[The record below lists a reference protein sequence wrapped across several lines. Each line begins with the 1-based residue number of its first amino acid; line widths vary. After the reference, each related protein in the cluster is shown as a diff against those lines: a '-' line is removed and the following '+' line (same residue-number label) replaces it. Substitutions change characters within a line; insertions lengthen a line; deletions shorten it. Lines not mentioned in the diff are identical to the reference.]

1 MTSVHY
7 FVLSSRSCIAD
18 RIDDMDEDKIRELE
32 EILLECQRGINSLH
46 ARQLRVMAGIAAAYG
61 GKYRSEQ
68 VGLLLK
74 WSPHWAADQ
83 VALAE
88 SVVGRLP
95 ASLAALERG
104 EIDLYKVRTVNDLTM
119 PLSADL
125 AREVEDR
132 VLEKAAEQT
141 GAQLRQRARR
151 IVLRVDPTGA
161 RDRAAEAKAQRRA
174 GFVSEEDGM
183 AKVYA
188 VVPAEK
194 AVAISLR
201 VDKIARQAK
210 TPGDSRTMDQRRAD
224 VVCDLLLGKPSNV
237 RVDLQVTV
245 PVSMVMRLDDQPGE
259 LTGYGPIDADTARE
273 LAGDATWRRLLTD
286 GHGTLLD
293 VGRRTYRP
301 PAALRD
307 FVRARDK
314 TCVFPGCPMP
324 AHRADLDHTTA
335 FPAGPTTAGN
345 LGVMC
350 RAHHRVKQD
359 PRWAVS
365 QPIPGTF
372 VWTSPSKRTYVREP
386 VAA

>member
-1 MTSVHY
+1 MQ
-7 FVLSSRSCIAD
+7 
-18 RIDDMDEDKIRELE
+18 ENEIRELE

-46 ARQLRVMAGIAAAYG
+46 ARQLRAMAGIAAACG
-61 GKYRSEQ
+61 GLYRSEQ

-88 SVVGRLP
+88 SVARRLP

-104 EIDLYKVRTVNDLTM
+104 EIDLHKVRTVNDLTM
-119 PLSADL
+119 TLSPEH

-141 GAQLRQRARR
+141 GAQMRQRARR

-161 RDRAAEAKAQRRA
+161 RGRAVEAKAARCA
-174 GFVSEEDGM
+174 GFQSEEDGM

-188 VVPAEK
+188 VVPADK
-194 AVAISLR
+194 AVAIALR
-201 VDKIARQAK
+201 VNKIVRQSK
-210 TPGDSRTMDQRRAD
+210 TPDDTRTMDQRRAD
-224 VVCDLLLGKPSNV
+224 VVCDLLLGEPSNV
-237 RVDLQVTV
+237 RVELQVTV
-245 PVSMVMRLDDQPGE
+245 PVSMVMRLDDHPGE
-259 LTGYGPIDADTARE
+259 LAGFGPIDADTARE

-286 GHGTLLD
+286 EHGTLLEVD
-293 VGRRTYRP
+293 RRTYRP
-301 PAALRD
+301 SAALRD
-307 FVRARDK
+307 FVQARDK

-324 AHRADLDHTTA
+324 AHRSDIDHTTA
-335 FPAGPTTAGN
+335 FPEGPTTAGN

-350 RAHHRVKQD
+350 RAHHRLKQD

-365 QPIPGTF
+365 QPTPGTF